1 MSLELKSKGVKGFC
15 FVFICDFFLSMK
27 KLFKKLIGY
36 DRWYPVLRKS
46 TLYTSWK
53 KFHGIFANLL
63 YGNPSKYF
71 FVIGVTGTNGKTTT
85 VNLLHHMLNSTVAK
99 TVMVSTAQIK
109 IGDKILPN
117 DKKMSS
123 LDVYDLQ

>member
-1 MSLELKSKGVKGFC
+1 
-15 FVFICDFFLSMK
+15 MK
-27 KLFKKLIGY
+27 KLIKKILFY
-36 DRWYPVLRKS
+36 DRWYSVLRKS
-46 TLYTSWK
+46 TLYTFWK

-63 YGNPSKYF
+63 YGNPSRHF

-85 VNLLHHMLNSTVAK
+85 VNLLHHMLNNTVAK
-99 TVMVSTAQIK
+99 TVVVSTAQIK